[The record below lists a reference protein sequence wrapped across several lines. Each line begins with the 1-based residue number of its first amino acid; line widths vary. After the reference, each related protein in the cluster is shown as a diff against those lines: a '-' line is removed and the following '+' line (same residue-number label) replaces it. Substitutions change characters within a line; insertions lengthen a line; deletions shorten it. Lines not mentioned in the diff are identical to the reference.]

1 MIALID
7 YGGGNTKS
15 VANILERLQISYKIT
30 DNPEV
35 IDKSDKLI
43 VWSN

>member
-15 VANILERLQISYKIT
+15 VANILERLQIAYAIT
-30 DNPEV
+30 SNPDV
-35 IDKSDKLI
+35 IVNQIK
-43 VWSN
+43 